1 MIIEYITAG
10 PGQTEQIG
18 SDYARA
24 LPRNSVILL
33 SGDLGAGKTCF
44 ARGFVNE
51 LIPGSVV
58 TSPTFTLVN
67 EYRSNGYN
75 VSHLD
80 LYRLKSG
87 SEAAELGIED
97 IVEASDYTLIEWPE
111 IAMTLLDVPVYRVRI
126 LMGAEENQRI
136 LQIEGELKW
145 NPSES
150 A

>member
-10 PGQTEQIG
+10 HGQTGQVG
-18 SDYARA
+18 ADYARA
-24 LPRNSVILL
+24 LPRKSVLL
-33 SGDLGAGKTCF
+33 LTGDLGAGKTCF

-51 LIPGSVV
+51 LIPGTLVS
-58 TSPTFTLVN
+58 SPTFTLVN
-67 EYRSNGYN
+67 EYRGNDYT

-87 SEAAELGIED
+87 TEAAELGLED
-97 IVEASDYTLIEWPE
+97 IIEASDYTLIEWPE
-111 IAMTLLDVPVYRVRI
+111 IAETLLEIPVYRVRI

-145 NPSES
+145 NPSIS